1 MSHVTCEKIRIHPV
15 TVFVKIFKLQNKVL
29 FILNALR
36 LSFQYDQSMIKR
48 ALFHQPKQISRII
61 FISLDQYTQK
71 ASSSEDTF
79 GELAA
84 APASSDMLDD
94 DEVEF
99 EPLVVLKLNLFVV
112 NFFIE
117 TFISIWI
124 AECVA
129 MLEKRMPE
137 DGVEAVEF
145 NYNVVLGWLGRY
157 GYAEKAL
164 QLYEQMKERR
174 LKCNKHTYSSVLNAL
189 ANDAKSNSEWL
200 VKHVEI
206 LLRDA
211 RRASVGFSGRLTP
224 AVYNAAIKAFAR
236 HGQVCSAFRVG
247 DLMLKDGLRPG
258 IDTFVHILQAC
269 DSEPEDSLSL
279 VYRVWKL
286 MLQMGVVP
294 NTKAFNSFLWVCR
307 RHFASLKKTNRT
319 VMVSKLFDNLPAA
332 VKFDDAEENNELTLL
347 NGGSLNSLLS
357 KMRQYGVDPDAKTFS
372 LALDLLP
379 DRREIEQ
386 AFLDILANNSAIKP
400 DVTLLNAVILR
411 RAKRGE
417 LELALTVLQEMS
429 KYKLMPNENTF
440 YCLAHGCDKR
450 IDGVTLLQDAKKLN
464 IPLSRQTYQTLL
476 RRAFEQFNFA
486 YAADVLQDM
495 QRSNVQLTACTL
507 RLIEQ
512 SLAKARQGQVKQE
525 RGQMVDTP
533 DLTLKIAPLVQFKR
547 FYKQWLL
554 SMPLARRDRGAGAN
568 DQSLDIESVNTD
580 DLREDWEKPW
590 TKSAHKRRHIY

>member
-1 MSHVTCEKIRIHPV
+1 
-15 TVFVKIFKLQNKVL
+15 
-29 FILNALR
+29 
-36 LSFQYDQSMIKR
+36 MIKR
-48 ALFHQPKQISRII
+48 TLFPKRKQISRII
-61 FISLDQYTQK
+61 FISLDKYTQK
-71 ASSSEDTF
+71 ASNSKDTF

-84 APASSDMLDD
+84 PSGSDMVDDD

-99 EPLVVLKLNLFVV
+99 EPFVV
-112 NFFIE
+112 RKHSPVWFGKKCQQLGKQGKISELKFVE
-117 TFISIWI
+117 TLRIYFIWI

-211 RRASVGFSGRLTP
+211 RRASTRFKSTLTP

-247 DLMLKDGLRPG
+247 DLMLVDGLRPG

-307 RHFASLKKTNRT
+307 RHFAKRLKKTNGT
-319 VMVSKLFDNLPAA
+319 IVSKSSFEITDNLPAV
-332 VKFDDAEENNELTLL
+332 VKLDDAEMEEKNDGLTLL
-347 NGGSLNSLLS
+347 EGGLNSLLS
-357 KMRQYGVDPDAKTFS
+357 KMQQYGVEPDAKTFS

-379 DRREIEQ
+379 NRCEMDQ
-386 AFLDILANNSAIKP
+386 AFLDILASNPAVKP

-417 LELALTVLQEMS
+417 LSRALTVLEEMS

-440 YCLAHGCDKR
+440 YCLAHGCGKR
-450 IDGVTLLQDAKKLN
+450 IEGVTLLQDAKKLN

-476 RRAFEQFNFA
+476 RRAFEQSNFA

-525 RGQMVDTP
+525 RRRHMVDTP
-533 DLTLKIAPLVQFKR
+533 DLTLKIPSLVQFKR

-554 SMPLARRDRGAGAN
+554 SMPLARRNRGDDGH
-568 DQSLDIESVNTD
+568 QSLDIDSINTD

-590 TKSAHKRRHIY
+590 TKSRHKRRHIY

>member
-1 MSHVTCEKIRIHPV
+1 
-15 TVFVKIFKLQNKVL
+15 
-29 FILNALR
+29 
-36 LSFQYDQSMIKR
+36 MI
-48 ALFHQPKQISRII
+48 I
-61 FISLDQYTQK
+61 
-71 ASSSEDTF
+71 
-79 GELAA
+79 
-84 APASSDMLDD
+84 
-94 DEVEF
+94 
-99 EPLVVLKLNLFVV
+99 KLNLFVV

-307 RHFASLKKTNRT
+307 RHFASLKKTNGT

-486 YAADVLQDM
+486 YAADVLQNM

>member
-99 EPLVVLKLNLFVV
+99 EPLVVRKHSPVWFGKKCQQLGKQGK
-112 NFFIE
+112 
-117 TFISIWI
+117 
-124 AECVA
+124 
-129 MLEKRMPE
+129 KRMPE

-279 VYRVWKL
+279 VYRVCEVWKL

-307 RHFASLKKTNRT
+307 RHFASLKKTNGT

>member
-1 MSHVTCEKIRIHPV
+1 
-15 TVFVKIFKLQNKVL
+15 
-29 FILNALR
+29 
-36 LSFQYDQSMIKR
+36 MINR
-48 ALFHQPKQISRII
+48 VLFHQPKQISRII

-71 ASSSEDTF
+71 APNAKDAF

-84 APASSDMLDD
+84 QASSDLLDD

-99 EPLVVLKLNLFVV
+99 EPFVV
-112 NFFIE
+112 RKHSPVWFGKKCQQLGKQGK
-117 TFISIWI
+117 I

-189 ANDAKSNSEWL
+189 ANSDAKSNREWL

-211 RRASVGFSGRLTP
+211 RRASVGFNGRLTP

-247 DLMLKDGLRPG
+247 DMMLTDGLRPG

-279 VYRVWKL
+279 VYRVWEVWKL

-294 NTKAFNSFLWVCR
+294 NTKAFNSLLWVCR
-307 RHFASLKKTNRT
+307 RHFVSLNKTNET
-319 VMVSKLFDNLPAA
+319 VVVSKSFDNLPA
-332 VKFDDAEENNELTLL
+332 VLKFDDAEEEQENNELTLL
-347 NGGSLNSLLS
+347 GGVGLNSLLS
-357 KMRQYGVDPDAKTFS
+357 KMQQYGVDPDAKTFS

-379 DRREIEQ
+379 NRCEIEQ
-386 AFLDILANNSAIKP
+386 AFLDILASNSVVKP

-417 LELALTVLQEMS
+417 LGQALTVLQEMS

-554 SMPLARRDRGAGAN
+554 SMPLARRDRGGAS
-568 DQSLDIESVNTD
+568 DQSLDIDSVNTD